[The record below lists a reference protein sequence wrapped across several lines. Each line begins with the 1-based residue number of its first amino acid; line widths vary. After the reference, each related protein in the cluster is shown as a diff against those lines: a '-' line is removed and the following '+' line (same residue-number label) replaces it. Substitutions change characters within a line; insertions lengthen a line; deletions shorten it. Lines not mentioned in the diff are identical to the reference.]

1 MATRLP
7 ETDAVLVGV
16 GLVGT
21 ILGRELT
28 RAGLKV
34 VGLERGE
41 PRFTVPDFQGPQM
54 HDELRYSVRKGMM
67 QDNTRETVTFRNNG
81 SQVALPIRR
90 WESFLPGTG
99 LGGAAVHWNGQ
110 TYRFQDSD
118 FRMRSRTTERYGKDF
133 GDSEMTIRDWGF
145 GAADIEPYYDRFEYL
160 LGVAGQAGNLNGKIM
175 DGGNPFEDPRARP
188 YPTPPMKEP
197 YGSALFR
204 KAAADLG
211 YHPFP
216 QPSSNMSQPYTNP
229 EGMTLNTCMF
239 CGYCERRGKCS

>member
-7 ETDAVLVGV
+7 EADAVLVGV

-54 HDELRYSVRKGMM
+54 HDELRYSVRKGLM

-110 TYRFQDSD
+110 T
-118 FRMRSRTTERYGKDF
+118 
-133 GDSEMTIRDWGF
+133 
-145 GAADIEPYYDRFEYL
+145 
-160 LGVAGQAGNLNGKIM
+160 
-175 DGGNPFEDPRARP
+175 
-188 YPTPPMKEP
+188 
-197 YGSALFR
+197 
-204 KAAADLG
+204 
-211 YHPFP
+211 
-216 QPSSNMSQPYTNP
+216 
-229 EGMTLNTCMF
+229 
-239 CGYCERRGKCS
+239 